1 MKCRYGVH
9 KSIEYC
15 LGNGFELSPDSI
27 VIAVCWYTILVGY
40 DVIQRKRRHLT
51 CHLGSAILD
60 FTIFLRG
67 REISEVITTSNQNA
81 NEIYKFVNYCNLMN
95 NSGKNTEL
103 CQKSWF
109 LAKRTWSFWLPW
121 RRPKWWRHNRPIKIS
136 PEDEWKCSE
145 ALEPITHSCRI
156 LSRFL

>member
-9 KSIEYC
+9 KRIEYC

-81 NEIYKFVNYCNLMN
+81 NEIYKFVNYCNWWTIVGKIQNYVKKVDFWPNAHEVSGCHGDAQNDGDTIDLSKFPRRMN
-95 NSGKNTEL
+95 ENVVK
-103 CQKSWF
+103 
-109 LAKRTWSFWLPW
+109 PW
-121 RRPKWWRHNRPIKIS
+121 NR
-136 PEDEWKCSE
+136 
-145 ALEPITHSCRI
+145 
-156 LSRFL
+156 